1 MTFKSLAM
9 NAILSRFAV
18 DRLIHACKA
27 IAIGRAKGRANV
39 SSFLK
44 AIGGGAIAATCLAGG
59 PAAAQDL
66 SGSRQ
71 SFEKPSNDRIVLGVG
86 AAMTPVYQG
95 ADDYRVLPL
104 PAIDIV
110 EGPIYANFR
119 NGVGLNLVSSRG
131 LTIGSG
137 VTFMPGYRRRDVPE
151 GVGRL
156 TSGAGARVFAAVSSA
171 GVIATLGATQ
181 GFVGSTRGFIAD
193 ASLSYP
199 VLASR
204 KLIVTPSI
212 ATSFADQRHNDRY
225 FGISAAEAQASG
237 LTAWR
242 GKAGF
247 KDASALLTTIYRLDD
262 RISISGSL
270 GVTTLLGRTASSPLV
285 KHRTLPSVF
294 LSFTYRLSPKARGG
308 R

>member
-1 MTFKSLAM
+1 M
-9 NAILSRFAV
+9 
-18 DRLIHACKA
+18 
-27 IAIGRAKGRANV
+27 
-39 SSFLK
+39 
-44 AIGGGAIAATCLAGG
+44 CLAGG
-59 PAAAQDL
+59 HAGAQDL

-71 SFEKPSNDRIVLGVG
+71 SFEKPSNDRIVLGIG
-86 AAMTPVYQG
+86 AAVTPVYQG

-119 NGVGLNLVSSRG
+119 NGVGLNFVSRPG
-131 LTIGSG
+131 FTIGSG

-151 GVGRL
+151 GVGRM
-156 TSGAGARVFAAVSSA
+156 TSGAGARVFAAVSS
-171 GVIATLGATQ
+171 GRVIATLGATQ

-199 VLASR
+199 VIASR

-212 ATSFADQRHNDRY
+212 ATSFADLRHNDRY

-247 KDASALLTTIYRLDD
+247 KDASTLLTAIYRLDD
-262 RISISGSL
+262 RISISGSV
-270 GVTTLLGRTASSPLV
+270 GATRLLGRTASSPLV
-285 KHRTLPSVF
+285 KHRTLPSGF
-294 LSFTYRLSPKARGG
+294 LSVTYRLSPKARGG